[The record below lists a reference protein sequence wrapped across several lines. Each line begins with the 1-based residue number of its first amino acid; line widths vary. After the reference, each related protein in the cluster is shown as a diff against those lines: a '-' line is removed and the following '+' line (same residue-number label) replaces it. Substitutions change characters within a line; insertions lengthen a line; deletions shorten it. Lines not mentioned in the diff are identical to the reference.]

1 MKTKHIYLF
10 RFTHGESNEDLIEG
24 FIGDGKQI
32 TKIEEL
38 ASMQNA
44 LREQGYENP
53 KIKDYKLLR
62 KEKNDKA

>member
-24 FIGDGKQI
+24 FIGNGKQI

-44 LREQGYENP
+44 LKEKGFEKP